1 MITCE
6 LNQTRLKGGQRLPKK
21 RLQEVL
27 VACTRVLHVKKEVPL
42 SIGFISEKQ
51 IRALNDAWRQKD
63 RVTDVLSFE
72 LNEEFLKGEVLLNY
86 EQAKRQALALKH
98 STRDEVCFLIVHGVL
113 HLFGHD
119 HEKKQDAQCM
129 FALQTKILKSLGID
143 SRI

>member
-27 VACTRVLHVKKEVPL
+27 AACTQVLHVKKEVPL
-42 SIGFISEKQ
+42 SIGFISKKQ
-51 IRALNDAWRQKD
+51 IRALNKAWRQKD
-63 RVTDVLSFE
+63 CVTDVLSFE

-119 HEKKQDAQCM
+119 HEKKQDAQRM
-129 FALQTKILKSLGID
+129 FVLQTEILRSLGID

>member
-1 MITCE
+1 MIISE
-6 LNQTRLKGGQRLPKK
+6 LNQTLLKGGQRLPKK
-21 RLQEVL
+21 RLQEAL
-27 VACTRVLHVKKEVPL
+27 AACTRVLHVKEKIPI

-51 IRALNDAWRQKD
+51 IRALNKAWRQKD
-63 RVTDVLSFE
+63 RITDVLSFE

-119 HEKKQDAQCM
+119 HEKKQDAQRM
-129 FALQTKILKSLGID
+129 FALQTKILESLGID

>member
-1 MITCE
+1 MIVAD
-6 LNQTRLKGGQRLPKK
+6 LNQTRLKGGQRLSMK
-21 RLQEVL
+21 RLQETL
-27 VACTRVLHVKKEVPL
+27 AACARVLHVKEPVSI

-51 IRALNDAWRQKD
+51 IRLLNNIWRQKD
-63 RVTDVLSFE
+63 KVTDVLSFE

-98 STRDEVCFLIVHGVL
+98 STRDELSFLIVHGVL

-119 HEKKQDAQCM
+119 HEKKQEAQRM
-129 FALQTKILKSLGID
+129 FALQTKILQSLGID

>member
-1 MITCE
+1 MITVE

-27 VACTRVLHVKKEVPL
+27 AVCTRILGVKKQIVL
-42 SIGFISEKQ
+42 SIGFVSEKQ
-51 IRALNDAWRQKD
+51 IRTLNKIWRQKD
-63 RVTDVLSFE
+63 LVTDVLSFE
-72 LNEEFLKGEVLLNY
+72 LDDAFLKGEVLLNY

-98 STRDEVCFLIVHGVL
+98 STRDELYFLIVHGVL

-119 HEKKQDAQCM
+119 HETQQDAKCM

>member
-1 MITCE
+1 MITSE
-6 LNQTRLKGGQRLPKK
+6 LNQIRLKGGQRLPQK

-27 VACTRVLHVKKEVPL
+27 AACNRVLYVKEKISL

-51 IRALNDAWRQKD
+51 IRALNKIWRQRD
-63 RVTDVLSFE
+63 HVTDVLSFE
-72 LNEEFLKGEVLLNY
+72 LNEAFLKGEILLNY

-98 STRDEVCFLIVHGVL
+98 STRDEVSFLIVHGVL

-119 HEKKQDAQCM
+119 HEKKQDAQRM
-129 FALQTKILKSLGID
+129 FALQTQILKSLGID